1 MRTTLSTLFCLLVL
15 QTGCSDD
22 MKWSAVERL
31 IASTYPDTPA
41 ITPDSLAARLADST
55 AVRPLLLDARAPEE
69 FAVSHLPGA
78 RRIDPK
84 AEAYPA
90 LDSLAPGAPI
100 VVYCSVGYRSAG
112 VVQQLREQG
121 FTNVTNLR
129 GSIFRW
135 ANEGRTVVRDGR
147 AVRQVHPFDD
157 TWGQL
162 LEADLRAYAPVD
174 GD

>member
-1 MRTTLSTLFCLLVL
+1 MRATLSAALCLLLL

-31 IASTYPDTPA
+31 INANYPDTPT
-41 ITPDSLAARLADST
+41 ITTDSLAARLADST
-55 AVRPLLLDARAPEE
+55 AAQPLLLDARSPEE
-69 FAVSHLPGA
+69 FAVSHLPEA
-78 RRIDPK
+78 RRIDPD

-90 LDSLAPGAPI
+90 LDSLAADAPI

-112 VVQQLREQG
+112 VVQRIRAQG
-121 FTNVTNLR
+121 FSEASNLR

-135 ANEGRTVVRDGR
+135 ANEGRTVVRDSE
-147 AVRQVHPFDD
+147 AVRQVHPFDA

-162 LEADLRAYAPVD
+162 LEEDLRAYEPS
-174 GD
+174 GS